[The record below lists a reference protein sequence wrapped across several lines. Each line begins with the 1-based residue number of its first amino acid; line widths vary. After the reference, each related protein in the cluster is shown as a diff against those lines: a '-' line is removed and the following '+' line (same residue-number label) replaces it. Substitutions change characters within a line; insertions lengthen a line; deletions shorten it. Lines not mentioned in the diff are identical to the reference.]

1 MISVLL
7 VGESWTSATTHYKGF
22 DFFSA
27 VTHEETGADYLKAAL
42 AQDGDIEFHFM
53 PSHIAAEEFP
63 TGMDELKK
71 YDVIILSDIG
81 SNTLLLSRKVFIEG
95 KTQPNRLK
103 LIRQWVQEGGAL
115 CMCGGYLSFAGF
127 EAKAKYFRTPI
138 EDVLPVNIYTFDDR
152 VEAPE
157 GGCGSSHHCRCGGRM
172 AGASGLPGDHDQGG
186 RPFHRGNRKRRSFD
200 RRLELRQGPRHGMDH
215 GCWPPLVSHRL
226 RRMGRLWQNLEKRHA
241 LAGREIN
248 PENAKIPDPNGSG
261 ISFYCRS
268 SIPLG

>member
-1 MISVLL
+1 MINVLM
-7 VGESWTSATTHYKGF
+7 VGESWTSASTHYKGF

-27 VTHEETGADYLKAAL
+27 VTHEETGAAYFKAAL
-42 AQDGDIEFHFM
+42 AEDPELAYHFM

-63 TGMDELKK
+63 TEIEELKK

-157 GGCGSSHHCRCGGRM
+157 GVSVVIRDADHPILKGVEGEWPALLGYQETMLKPEANSIVETEN
-172 AGASGLPGDHDQGG
+172 GD
-186 RPFHRGNRKRRSFD
+186 
-200 RRLELRQGPRHGMDH
+200 
-215 GCWPPLVSHRL
+215 PLIAAWNY
-226 RRMGRLWQNLEKRHA
+226 G
-241 LAGREIN
+241 AGRAMVWTTDIGPHWCPTAFAEW
-248 PENAKIPDPNGSG
+248 EGYAKLWRNAMH
-261 ISFYCRS
+261 YLAAR
-268 SIPLG
+268 

>member
-42 AQDGDIEFHFM
+42 AKDSDIEYHFM
-53 PSHIAAEEFP
+53 PSHIAAEQFP
-63 TGMDELKK
+63 NDIEELRK
-71 YDVIILSDIG
+71 YDVLILSDIG

-157 GGCGSSHHCRCGGRM
+157 GVAVVIKDADHPILKGIEGEWPALLGYQETMLKDGAHSVAETENGDPLIAVWDCGKGRSM
-172 AGASGLPGDHDQGG
+172 VWTTDV
-186 RPFHRGNRKRRSFD
+186 
-200 RRLELRQGPRHGMDH
+200 GPHWCPTTFAEWEGYAQ
-215 GCWPPLVSHRL
+215 
-226 RRMGRLWQNLEKRHA
+226 LWRNAMHY
-241 LAGREIN
+241 LAG
-248 PENAKIPDPNGSG
+248 K
-261 ISFYCRS
+261 
-268 SIPLG
+268 

>member
-27 VTHEETGADYLKAAL
+27 VTHEETGAEYLQAAL
-42 AQDGDIEFHFM
+42 AGDGEIEYHFM

-63 TGMDELKK
+63 TEMEELKK
-71 YDVIILSDIG
+71 YDVVILSDIG

-103 LIRQWVQEGGAL
+103 LLRQWVREGGAL

-157 GGCGSSHHCRCGGRM
+157 GVSVVIRDAQHPILAGVEGEWPALLGYQETM
-172 AGASGLPGDHDQGG
+172 LKPGASLIAETENGDPLIAAWDYEKG
-186 RPFHRGNRKRRSFD
+186 RAMVWTTD
-200 RRLELRQGPRHGMDH
+200 VGPHWCPTAFAQWEGY
-215 GCWPPLVSHRL
+215 
-226 RRMGRLWQNLEKRHA
+226 GRLWR
-241 LAGREIN
+241 
-248 PENAKIPDPNGSG
+248 NAIHYLTKK
-261 ISFYCRS
+261 
-268 SIPLG
+268 

>member
-1 MISVLL
+1 
-7 VGESWTSATTHYKGF
+7 
-22 DFFSA
+22 
-27 VTHEETGADYLKAAL
+27 
-42 AQDGDIEFHFM
+42 M

-63 TGMDELKK
+63 TEIEELKK

-103 LIRQWVQEGGAL
+103 LIRQWVEEGGAL

-157 GGCGSSHHCRCGGRM
+157 GVSVVIRNAEHPILKGVEGAWPALLGYQETMLKSGADSIVETENGDPLIAAWNFGKGRAM
-172 AGASGLPGDHDQGG
+172 VWTTDV
-186 RPFHRGNRKRRSFD
+186 
-200 RRLELRQGPRHGMDH
+200 GPHWCPTAFAEWEGY
-215 GCWPPLVSHRL
+215 GK
-226 RRMGRLWQNLEKRHA
+226 LWRNAMHF
-241 LAGREIN
+241 LAN
-248 PENAKIPDPNGSG
+248 K
-261 ISFYCRS
+261 
-268 SIPLG
+268 

>member
-157 GGCGSSHHCRCGGRM
+157 GVSVVIRDADHPIIAGVEGEWPALLGYQETMIKADARSIVETENGDPLIAAWSCGKGRAM
-172 AGASGLPGDHDQGG
+172 VWTTDV
-186 RPFHRGNRKRRSFD
+186 
-200 RRLELRQGPRHGMDH
+200 GPHWCPTAFAEWEGYGKIWRNAMH
-215 GCWPPLVSHRL
+215 WLA
-226 RRMGRLWQNLEKRHA
+226 EK
-241 LAGREIN
+241 
-248 PENAKIPDPNGSG
+248 
-261 ISFYCRS
+261 
-268 SIPLG
+268 

>member
-42 AQDGDIEFHFM
+42 AGDGDIAYHFM

-63 TGMDELKK
+63 TELGELKK
-71 YDVIILSDIG
+71 YDVVILSDIG

-157 GGCGSSHHCRCGGRM
+157 GVSVVIRDASH
-172 AGASGLPGDHDQGG
+172 PI
-186 RPFHRGNRKRRSFD
+186 
-200 RRLELRQGPRHGMDH
+200 
-215 GCWPPLVSHRL
+215 
-226 RRMGRLWQNLEKRHA
+226 
-241 LAGREIN
+241 LAGVEGEWPALLGYQETMLKPGAASIVET
-248 PENAKIPDPNGSG
+248 ENGDPLIAAWECGKGRAMVWTTDVGPHWCPVAFAEWEGYGKLWRNAIHFLAGK
-261 ISFYCRS
+261 
-268 SIPLG
+268 

>member
-27 VTHEETGADYLKAAL
+27 VTHEETGAEYLQAAL
-42 AQDGDIEFHFM
+42 ERDGEISYHFM

-63 TGMDELKK
+63 TEMEELKK
-71 YDVIILSDIG
+71 YDVVILSDIG

-103 LIRQWVQEGGAL
+103 LLRQWVREGGAL

-157 GGCGSSHHCRCGGRM
+157 GVAVVIRDAQHPILADVEGEWPALLGYQETM
-172 AGASGLPGDHDQGG
+172 LKPGASLIAETENGDPLIAAWDYEKG
-186 RPFHRGNRKRRSFD
+186 RAMVWTTD
-200 RRLELRQGPRHGMDH
+200 VGPHWCPTAFARWEGY
-215 GCWPPLVSHRL
+215 
-226 RRMGRLWQNLEKRHA
+226 GRLWRNAIHY
-241 LAGREIN
+241 LA
-248 PENAKIPDPNGSG
+248 KK
-261 ISFYCRS
+261 
-268 SIPLG
+268 